1 MTNTYSNPTTTNKSS
16 LKSASTKSAWRQ
28 DAQEAEDLKLPP
40 YSLEAEQSVLG
51 GLIIDNAAMD
61 GVSELLVEGDFYLGQ
76 HRCVFR
82 LMQDLTKRNSPFDP
96 LILSAELKARDEL
109 DQAGGDTYL
118 LELARNT
125 PSTSNVLAYAQ
136 LVRERSVRRKLI
148 QSARRI
154 ADAAYNPEGRTSD
167 ELLNEAEKEVF
178 AIAEERPQLGGPR
191 QINDVAAELVN
202 RLEALDLSKGGLTG
216 LSTGFT
222 ELDKMTSGLQ
232 PSDLV
237 IVAGRPSMGKT
248 TFAMNL
254 VENAVMHSASPALVF
269 SMEMPAEQL
278 LMRMLSS
285 LGRIDQTKVRT
296 GQLATEDWDRIA
308 STLSILK
315 EKKLY
320 IDDTPGLSPN
330 DLRTRAR
337 RIVRDEGNLSII
349 MVDYLQL
356 MRVPG
361 NSENRTAE
369 ISEISRSLKAL
380 AKEFNCPVV
389 ALSQLNRGLEQRT
402 NKRPIMSDLRESG
415 AIEQDADVIAF
426 VYRDEVYHPEKEGNK
441 GLAEIIIGKH
451 RNGPVGSLHLLFTGR
466 FTRFD
471 DLAPESYAQYREAGL
486 IYEE

>member
-1 MTNTYSNPTTTNKSS
+1 MQNTHYSDDK
-16 LKSASTKSAWRQ
+16 
-28 DAQEAEDLKLPP
+28 EAADIKLPP
-40 YSLEAEQSVLG
+40 HSNEAEQSVLG
-51 GLIIDNAAMD
+51 GLMIDNASVDA
-61 GVSELLVEGDFYLGQ
+61 VAELLVEVDFYRGE
-76 HRCVFR
+76 HRHIYSVMNE
-82 LMQDLTKRNSPFDP
+82 LVKRNSPFDP
-96 LILSAELKARDEL
+96 LILSAELKARDQLEN
-109 DQAGGDTYL
+109 AGGDAYL
-118 LELARNT
+118 IELARNT
-125 PSTSNVLAYAQ
+125 PSTSNILAYAQ
-136 LVRERSVRRKLI
+136 IVRERSVRRKLI
-148 QSARRI
+148 QAARRI
-154 ADAAYNPEGRTSD
+154 ADSAYSPEGRTSD
-167 ELLNEAEKEVF
+167 ELLNEAEREVF
-178 AIAEERPQLGGPR
+178 TIAEERPKFGGPR
-191 QINDVAAELVN
+191 IIGDVATAL
-202 RLEALDLSKGGLTG
+202 LEKLESLDLTAGGLTG
-216 LSTGFT
+216 LSTGFKD
-222 ELDKMTSGLQ
+222 LDDMTSGLQ

-254 VENAVMHSASPALVF
+254 VESAVRNSDKAAIVF

-278 LMRMLSS
+278 LMRMFSS
-285 LGRIDQTKVRT
+285 VGTIDQTKIRT
-296 GQLATEDWDRIA
+296 GELTEEDWDKI
-308 STLSILK
+308 SGTLAELQS
-315 EKKLY
+315 KKLY

-337 RIVRDEGNLSII
+337 RIARDDGAISMI

-426 VYRDEVYHPEKEGNK
+426 VYRDEVYHPETDGNK
-441 GLAEIIIGKH
+441 GLAEIIIGKQ
-451 RNGPVGSLHLLFTGR
+451 RNGPIGKLHLLFTGR
-466 FTRFD
+466 YTRFNNLD
-471 DLAPESYAQYREAGL
+471 PISLANFKQAGL